1 MKEIQVLRELEHL
14 NITKIFEYYIDNK
27 YHYILYNKLILTD
40 GELYEAILKFQIFNE
55 KKVAYIMKQI
65 LSALNYL
72 HSKGIVHRDI
82 KPENI
87 LVQKTNK
94 KIKMIWMK

>member
-1 MKEIQVLRELEHL
+1 MEHP
-14 NITKIFEYYIDNK
+14 NVIKIFVYYIDNK
-27 YHYILYNKLILTD
+27 YHYIISELLAG